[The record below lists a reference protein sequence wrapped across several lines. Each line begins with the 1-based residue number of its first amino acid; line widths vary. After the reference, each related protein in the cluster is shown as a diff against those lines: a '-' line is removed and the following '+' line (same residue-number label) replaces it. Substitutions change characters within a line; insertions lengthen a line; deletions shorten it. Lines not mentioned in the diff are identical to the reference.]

1 MFPTWRGKYTR
12 LLVTFVQ
19 TKKRREEKK
28 IIIRKLKYPNL
39 NERKAIHSQR
49 RSNRPL
55 IVSDRLDNLLDPRS
69 SSFLSQR
76 KSAGVSRDRSFLIIF
91 PEFIPDKTTSETRE

>member
-19 TKKRREEKK
+19 TKKRREEEE

-39 NERKAIHSQR
+39 SERKAIHSQR

-55 IVSDRLDNLLDPRS
+55 IVSDRLDNLLNPRS

-76 KSAGVSRDRSFLIIF
+76 KSGGVSRDRSFLIIF
-91 PEFIPDKTTSETRE
+91 PDKTTSETRE